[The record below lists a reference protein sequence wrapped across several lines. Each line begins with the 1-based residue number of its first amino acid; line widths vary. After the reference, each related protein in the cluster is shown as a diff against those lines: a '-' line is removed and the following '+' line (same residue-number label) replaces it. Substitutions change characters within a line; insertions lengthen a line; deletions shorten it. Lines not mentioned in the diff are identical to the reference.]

1 MSIFLLLVASI
12 GYFMYRWYEVVQ
24 EVNIINSRTIEGV
37 SEDKVNLTALASIHQ
52 TCVANLEISQNNPSN
67 PICNSSFG
75 LTCVTGMYLGNGDG
89 TNTGVCLSNIGSYC
103 DTIYDCVPSAPQP
116 DDPGSQSHAPNC
128 QPRDPHSKTLDTAVT
143 SSDRARLSM
152 IQCSRAHRACR
163 PCRESQLAILLL
175 VLHQPGTSPSF
186 WPGSHEHA

>member
-1 MSIFLLLVASI
+1 MTNEYVEAVSGTGVEGLVPTSFVERSNLIKKMIEYYIAMSIFLLLVASI

-37 SEDKVNLTALASIHQ
+37 SEDNVNLTALASIHQ
-52 TCVANLEISQNNPSN
+52 PCVANLEISQNNPSN

-103 DTIYDCVPSAPQP
+103 DTNLYIFP
-116 DDPGSQSHAPNC
+116 
-128 QPRDPHSKTLDTAVT
+128 L
-143 SSDRARLSM
+143 LSE
-152 IQCSRAHRACR
+152 IEFLKILSVC
-163 PCRESQLAILLL
+163 LAISE
-175 VLHQPGTSPSF
+175 HSF
-186 WPGSHEHA
+186 